1 MNFTFTLGEV
11 KDAILAH
18 AKKKSGDIT
27 TDVTVFMP
35 TGRLELMRETV
46 AVAVEM
52 DSLVS
57 DLEPHFVVAVVS
69 SKIAFI
75 DYTREALDWVQREFP
90 ESIIY
95 YSEYRVSAFHIQ
107 WEGQDFESMDDAIP
121 ISTKSNHIDAAAM
134 LTFRGRTVYIGDT
147 FTMRMLDENM
157 TCGRIAFRRCIP
169 NGTIS
174 GYGIDWG
181 EDGFV
186 SMVQFPVNAE
196 LITRNLQKYIN
207 DEIIV
212 TSCNAIQRIHA
223 GDVFYLA
230 DCDAFTGDVKW
241 YKLFLV

>member
-11 KDAILAH
+11 KDAIVEH
-18 AKKKSGDIT
+18 AKRRSGDIT
-27 TDVTVFMP
+27 TDVTVLIP
-35 TGRLELMRETV
+35 TGRMERMRETV
-46 AVAVEM
+46 AIAVEM

-57 DLEPHFVVAVVS
+57 DMKPHFVVAVVS
-69 SKIAFI
+69 SKVAFI
-75 DYTREALDWVQREFP
+75 DYTREDLSWVQKQFP

-107 WEGQDFESMDDAIP
+107 WEGHDFESMDDAIP
-121 ISTKSNHIDAAAM
+121 VLTKPKFVHTAL
-134 LTFRGRTVYIGDT
+134 LTFRGRTVFIGDK
-147 FTMRMLDENM
+147 FSMKMLDENM
-157 TCGRIAFRRCIP
+157 SSGRIAFRRCIP

-212 TSCNAIQRIHA
+212 GGCNAIQRIHA

-230 DCDAFTGDVKW
+230 DCDACTGDVKW